1 MRRLINAGLVAG
13 LLGMSQLSGC
23 ASSGGASNQAVE
35 QVSTPTPLMLASV
48 KGDLEKV
55 QTLIADG
62 SPVNAVSPQGTA
74 LSLAV
79 AKAHHGVAMALLRVG
94 ARPDIG
100 PPGKPSA
107 LMLAA
112 SNGDHKLVHV
122 LLAAG
127 AAVNRTDSNGDNAV
141 AYAARAGNLA
151 VVRELLNDGGNVN
164 VTRQGESLLMQV
176 VQNNDLLMAQVLIAA
191 GADVNYIAPDGRTAL
206 AIARDH
212 HNRDLEMLL
221 VQAGAQSS

>member
-13 LLGMSQLSGC
+13 LLGLSQLYGC
-23 ASSGGASNQAVE
+23 ASSGGATNLAVE
-35 QVSTPTPLMLASV
+35 QVSAPTPLMVASA
-48 KGDLEKV
+48 KGDLDKV
-55 QTLIADG
+55 RSLIANG
-62 SPVNAVSPQGTA
+62 SAVNAVGPQGTA

-79 AKAHHGVAMALLRVG
+79 AKSHHDVALSLLRVG
-94 ARPDIG
+94 ARPDIASG
-100 PPGKPSA
+100 DQPSA

-112 SNGDHKLVHV
+112 GNGDHALVHV

-127 AAVNRTDSNGDNAV
+127 ADVNRTDAQGDNAV

-151 VVRELLNDGGNVN
+151 VVRELLNAGGNVN

-176 VQNNDLLMAQVLIAA
+176 VQNNDLLMSQVLIAA
-191 GADVNYIAPDGRTAL
+191 GADVNYTAPDGETAL
-206 AIARDH
+206 AIARLH